1 MNEEFIE
8 LLKRIRES
16 KFEIEDEIDKSKLA
30 ETLIKNIGNHD
41 SFVRDR
47 LICPTLSTL
56 FYYDHLTKE
65 EIVRFTKILIGD
77 KGMKYDMPNYY
88 ELSVL
93 TRSFSLL
100 AIVII
105 LYRQRNDKILSDE
118 LFKEVYNEF
127 LDYFRNETDFRG
139 YIEDIGWA
147 HSVAHSADVFKQ
159 LFKCEE
165 LGEKEF
171 VEMFDVIRDRFMI
184 NTYVFMSDEDERM
197 VSAIHE
203 GLKRNVLK
211 EEYIL
216 DWINGFRSFEKL
228 AKFPEDYNVDINIR
242 NLLRSL
248 YFRLIGD
255 QTYQNILDKLVDVLN
270 ELNTHKKEKVTN

>member
-1 MNEEFIE
+1 MNKEFIE
-8 LLKRIRES
+8 TLKRIKEN
-16 KFEIEDEIDKSKLA
+16 KYDFTNIIDKYALTK
-30 ETLIKNIGNHD
+30 TLIENIGDQD
-41 SFVRDR
+41 SFIRDL
-47 LICPTLSTL
+47 LICPILANL

-65 EIVRFTKILIGD
+65 EITEFTKTLIGE
-77 KGMKYDMPNYY
+77 KGMMFDIPNYY

-105 LYRQRNDKILSDE
+105 IYRYRSDKVLSKDLFTELYNQ
-118 LFKEVYNEF
+118 FM
-127 LDYFRNETDFRG
+127 DYFRNETDFRG
-139 YIEDIGWA
+139 YIDDIGWL

-159 LFKCEE
+159 LFKCEDLVE
-165 LGEKEF
+165 TEF
-171 VEMFDVIRDRFMI
+171 KAMFEVIRERFMI

-197 VSAIHE
+197 VSALHE
-203 GLKRNVLK
+203 ALKRDVLS

-228 AKFPEDYNVDINIR
+228 AKYPEDYNVDINIR

-248 YFRLIGD
+248 YFRLVGD
-255 QTYQNILDKLVDVLN
+255 ENYKVILDKLIEVLD
-270 ELNTHKKEKVTN
+270 ELNTHKKTK